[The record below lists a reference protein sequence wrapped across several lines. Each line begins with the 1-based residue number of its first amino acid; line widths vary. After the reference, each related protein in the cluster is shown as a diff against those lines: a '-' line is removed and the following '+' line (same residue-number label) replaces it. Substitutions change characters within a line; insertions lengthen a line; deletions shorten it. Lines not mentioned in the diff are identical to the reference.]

1 MAARK
6 VMLLGEIGVGKT
18 SLIRRLVLDSF
29 EGTYKP
35 TIGVDLYRYTSEITD
50 VEGRP
55 LELIVWDTDG
65 NFGESM
71 FRHVYIKGASAA
83 LIVGDV
89 TRRTTL
95 ATAAKLAT
103 GFEEVAPGRPA
114 LLIVNKMDLVEGE
127 AAAEAARD
135 LDLLAHA
142 RVNTSALS
150 GSNVK
155 EAFSAVAAAIVR
167 RGL

>member
-29 EGTYKP
+29 ESAYKP
-35 TIGVDLYRYTSEITD
+35 TIGVDLYRYTTEIAD
-50 VEGRP
+50 VSGAP

-83 LIVGDV
+83 LVVGDV
-89 TRRTTL
+89 TRRATL
-95 ATAAKLAT
+95 ASAVQLVQ
-103 GFEEVAPGRPA
+103 GFEEAAPGRPVI
-114 LLIVNKMDLVEGE
+114 LVVNKMDLIEGD
-127 AAAEAARD
+127 AAAEAVRD
-135 LDLLAHA
+135 LDGVAQS
-142 RVNTSALS
+142 RVTTSALT
-150 GSNVK
+150 GSNVR
-155 EAFSAVAAAIVR
+155 EAFGAVAAAIVR

>member
-35 TIGVDLYRYTSEITD
+35 TIGVDLYRYTSEVTD
-50 VEGRP
+50 AEGTP
-55 LELIVWDTDG
+55 VELIVWDTDG

-89 TRRTTL
+89 TRRATL
-95 ATAAKLAT
+95 AAAARLAA
-103 GFEEVAPGRPA
+103 GFEEAAPGRPVV
-114 LLIVNKMDLVEGE
+114 LIVNKMDLVEVE
-127 AAAEAARD
+127 AAAEAAHD
-135 LDLLAHA
+135 LDALAHA
-142 RVNTSALS
+142 RIRTSALT

-155 EAFSAVAAAIVR
+155 EAFGALATAIVR

>member
-29 EGTYKP
+29 EAAYKP
-35 TIGVDLYRYTSEITD
+35 TIGVDLYRYASD
-50 VEGRP
+50 VKDASGAP
-55 LELIVWDTDG
+55 LELVVWDTDG

-71 FRHVYIKGASAA
+71 FQHVYIKGASAA
-83 LIVGDV
+83 LVVGDV
-89 TRRTTL
+89 TRRATL
-95 ATAAKLAT
+95 ASAVKLVQ
-103 GFEEVAPGRPA
+103 GFEEAAPGRPVV
-114 LLIVNKMDLVEGE
+114 LVINKLDLIEGA
-127 AAAEAARD
+127 AAAEAAHD
-135 LDLLAHA
+135 LDAVA
-142 RVNTSALS
+142 QTRVMTSALT